1 MSQKDNISEWQF
13 ARITQ
18 IRKLK
23 KQRVSIKSLSK
34 RFGAALVDRALNTKN
49 MIY

>member
-1 MSQKDNISEWQF
+1 MTINDIKRDWYY

-23 KQRVSIKSLSK
+23 KTTSVKELTR
-34 RFGAALVDRALNTKN
+34 RFGVSLVDRALNTKN